1 MAPELLHVVRMPE
14 SWIVVG
20 ATALMVAL
28 AVGLHDAVL
37 DRLNRAFAPWHPPAR
52 VRMMV
57 LILLILAAHT
67 AEVWIFGLG
76 TWLVAQVPGTGSIE
90 GADPLT
96 LLDAVYLSAVSFTTV
111 GYGDLAPQ
119 GHLRLIMGTEALT
132 GLVLITWSASFT
144 FLEMQRYW
152 RVR

>member
-1 MAPELLHVVRMPE
+1 MAE

-28 AVGLHDAVL
+28 SVGLHDAVL
-37 DRLNRAFAPWHPPAR
+37 DRLNRGMSRSHPAAR
-52 VRMMV
+52 ARMMI
-57 LILLILAAHT
+57 LILLILVAHSV
-67 AEVWIFGLG
+67 EIWIFGVG
-76 TWLVAQVPGTGSIE
+76 TWLVAGIPGTGAVE
-90 GADPLT
+90 GADPLE